1 MCCSLLLCTVYTQF
15 YWLSIIIYYSAYL
28 LFISQVVCMNVY
40 DIAMDFVL
48 LDAFNDL
55 DNPPSTI
62 VAVLQNRWIT
72 DGMKKSVRHP
82 IFSSSLL
89 FSFPPLHSTSP
100 FPLLSSL
107 YLKALSAA
115 IWSLLKAKK
124 SMLRVSTHLDSNQH
138 SQHML
143 RDLQTRGWTLACI
156 STAPLEQGWV
166 YGSLLPSMWD
176 HLPDTGLGI
185 PRHQHHPQR
194 TVSPVQGKKN

>member
-1 MCCSLLLCTVYTQF
+1 
-15 YWLSIIIYYSAYL
+15 
-28 LFISQVVCMNVY
+28 MNVY

-82 IFSSSLL
+82 IFSLLSAFLFPSS
-89 FSFPPLHSTSP
+89 LHSTSP

-107 YLKALSAA
+107 SLKALSAA

-124 SMLRVSTHLDSNQH
+124 SMLRVSTHLEIGSVVMATCSAIYKQEDEILH
-138 SQHML
+138 VYPPL
-143 RDLQTRGWTLACI
+143 
-156 STAPLEQGWV
+156 PLEQGWV
-166 YGSLLPSMWD
+166 YGSLLPS
-176 HLPDTGLGI
+176 
-185 PRHQHHPQR
+185 
-194 TVSPVQGKKN
+194 V